1 MWVLLMKAI
10 PYVIAAA
17 VIGLFYYLWNQVKLW
32 RCAMTGS
39 TEVSGGGLVSESM
52 TCAAQLGL
60 YGLSYDPSTGA
71 VGRGSLPEA
80 PDVPMSSGRTVL
92 PSGSYASTAT
102 GNGEGNGDGPL
113 AGVYYFFLPW
123 EEHDMSMEE
132 WCETDLPTNTQ
143 RFTYCDISTW
153 F

>member
-1 MWVLLMKAI
+1 MGMVW
-10 PYVIAAA
+10 
-17 VIGLFYYLWNQVKLW
+17 YLWRQLGLW

-39 TEVSGGGLVSESM
+39 TEVSGGGLVSEAM

-60 YGLSYDPSTGA
+60 YGLSYDASTGA
-71 VGRGSLPEA
+71 VGRGTLPPP
-80 PDVPMSSGRTVL
+80 PDEPMSSGQVVL

-102 GNGEGNGDGPL
+102 GNGDDNGDGPL
-113 AGVYYFFLPW
+113 SAVYYFFLPW
-123 EEHDMSMEE
+123 EEHDMTMDE
-132 WCETDLPTNTQ
+132 WCETDLPSNVE